1 MMSTQ
6 PKHVTAINGNIF
18 LDLGFLPEEA
28 STLQA
33 ESNQIISEKLALI
46 NESMIKTHKSTD

>member
-1 MMSTQ
+1 MSTQ

-46 NESMIKTHKSTD
+46 NELMVKTHKSTD